1 MHVSIIIDK
10 RYNWINMAGILNKRS
25 RFIDLVITKEGK
37 RQIASGRLKAEYAS
51 LSDAAVYYNTSEKN
65 EEVRKR
71 IYFETMESPN
81 NVIVLE
87 KDDSGKLLDFDF
99 SPTGSI
105 VGENIFSKDSLANE
119 EDLHKLKLSSGTQ
132 FASLSAALPASF
144 LNHFVSNQFI
154 GTKTFNENSKFEL
167 STNELRFAITNSVP
181 FPTGPKK
188 ETINVDHA
196 EPFLLDP
203 KLTHLPNFAY
213 LPPTNIDG
221 SNYGSYTDLRN
232 LTKETWPDI
241 KKNLGFKHFEEIDDL
256 GQDNEDMRIDKSGDF
271 KTVNRRKFLPIDT
284 EIVKEYNVVK
294 FNKTSDDN
302 NLLMQLFEIDESRSK
317 LKKLDIVD
325 AGVYYEEEDIN
336 LKYEKRVFYVGKI
349 FLDSFN
355 TPTFINIFTIIMD

>member
-1 MHVSIIIDK
+1 
-10 RYNWINMAGILNKRS
+10 MAGILNKRS

-37 RQIASGRLKAEYAS
+37 RQIASGGLRAEYAS
-51 LSDAAVYYNTSEKN
+51 LSDSSVYYSNNEKN

-105 VGENIFSKDSLANE
+105 VGENIFSKDTLGKE
-119 EDLHKLKLSSGTQ
+119 EDLHKLKLSRGSQ

-144 LNHFVSNQFI
+144 LKHFTSNQFI
-154 GTKTFNENSKFEL
+154 GTKTFNENSKFDL
-167 STNELRFAITNSVP
+167 STNELKFAISNSVP
-181 FPTGPKK
+181 FKTGPKK
-188 ETINVDHA
+188 EVINVDNA
-196 EPFLLDP
+196 EPFLLDS
-203 KLTHLPNFAY
+203 KLTHLPNFSY
-213 LPPTNIDG
+213 LPPVNIDG
-221 SNYGSYTDLRN
+221 SEYGKYSDLRN
-232 LTKETWPDI
+232 LTKETWEDI
-241 KKNLGFKHFEEIDDL
+241 KTSLGIKHFEEIDDFAEEN
-256 GQDNEDMRIDKSGDF
+256 DDMRIDKSGDY
-271 KTVNRRKFLPIDT
+271 KVINRRKYLPTDT
-284 EIVKEYNVVK
+284 EIIKQYNVVK
-294 FNKTSDDN
+294 FKNTSDEN

-325 AGVYYEEEDIN
+325 AGVYYEEEDVN

-355 TPTFINIFTIIMD
+355 TPTFINMFTIIMD